1 MIGSRTSKR
10 NAILGFLLITALV
23 LGGMTWATVSTL
35 RLARADLEARVRE
48 EHQSHVEKRR
58 QQIRSAVSRVED
70 VYKFVLAVE
79 NGRPYRHYVAYS
91 NPPAARGQDGVPVNP
106 RSVYLQSP
114 LVEGRSADWID
125 FYFQIDPEGLWTSPQ
140 IIDPSSRFSEPLAEQ
155 EEYYI
160 GLIQDRLDHLS
171 KSLPCPIL
179 RPRVTAIYE
188 LQYGAA
194 HEAGLL
200 AGLGPDETDSE
211 EQPTLAAH
219 SKTSNWQEA
228 RRRNLLTQQLGKLAQ
243 SSCEPADV
251 VQSAIREGAF
261 IIDEIAATVEASVE
275 PKGLVPF
282 WWSAPNDDQ
291 DLLMF
296 IREVRADDEQFYQ
309 GFTVRWDVLKP
320 SLIAALEDSGI
331 FRRWFPEADLE
342 VVADAHPEDYLDETF
357 IDSLSIR
364 LTVPDPPP
372 VPMVAA
378 GAAWHSVRGTLL
390 TTWLAAIGMLIA
402 AGIGFRNLV
411 ALTERR
417 LQFAYAV
424 THELRTPLTTFQLYA
439 DMLAAGLV
447 PEESKQEYLETLNQE
462 SHRLADLVEG
472 VLEYARLENHK
483 VRLNPVDTDSG
494 SLAGFLRDKLEE
506 QCKRYDVR
514 LVVENEIENG
524 HSIRTDTELVG
535 QIIGVLVSNAC
546 RYARGSRD
554 PMVMVHLARQNHGLQ
569 FDVIDSGRGIER
581 SDARQVFKPFR
592 RGEKAK
598 ASVLGGIG
606 LGLALART
614 WAKLLNGRLEL
625 AARSHPKLGGAHFRL
640 TVRDAP

>member
-1 MIGSRTSKR
+1 VIGSRTSKR

-48 EHQSHVEKRR
+48 EHQRHLEKRR
-58 QQIRSAVSRVED
+58 QQIRSAISRVED

-106 RSVYLQSP
+106 RSVYLESP

-160 GLIQDRLDHLS
+160 GLIQDRLCHLS
-171 KSLPCPIL
+171 ESLPCPIL

-194 HEAGLL
+194 HEAGVL
-200 AGLGPDETDSE
+200 AGLGPDETDFE
-211 EQPTLAAH
+211 EQPPLAVH
-219 SKTSNWQEA
+219 SKTSNWQAA
-228 RRRNLLTQQLGKLAQ
+228 RRKNLLTQQLGKLAQ

-282 WWSAPNDDQ
+282 WWPAPSGNH

-309 GFTVRWDVLKP
+309 GFTVRWDMLKP
-320 SLIAALEDSGI
+320 KLIAALEDSGI
-331 FRRWFPEADLE
+331 FRRWFPGANLE
-342 VVADAHPEDYLDETF
+342 IVADARPEDYLDETF
-357 IDSLSIR
+357 IDSLSVR
-364 LTVPDPPP
+364 LTVPDPPQ
-372 VPMVAA
+372 VPMVAS
-378 GAAWHSVRGTLL
+378 GAAWQSVRGTLL
-390 TTWLAAIGMLIA
+390 TTWLAAIGILIV

-447 PEESKQEYLETLNQE
+447 PEQSKQEYLETLNQE

-494 SLAGFLRDKLEE
+494 ALVGFLREKLEE
-506 QCKRYDVR
+506 QCKRNDVR

-554 PMVMVHLARQNHGLQ
+554 PMIMIHLARQDHGLQ

-598 ASVLGGIG
+598 ASALGGIG

-614 WAKLLNGRLEL
+614 WARLLNGRLEL

-640 TVRDAP
+640 TVRDTP